1 MKKEKLDA
9 FTDAVVAIIITLM
22 VLEIK
27 LPQVTADN
35 LWEVLRHIAI
45 YALSFVVI
53 GITWLNY
60 NTFFKYVDK
69 ITTRIIWLNLSFL
82 FMLSL
87 VPLPTQALG
96 EAFFVKESHMFYGII
111 LALVATSY
119 SLMYKSASHYLTHL
133 SKAEIKIIN
142 RKNWMAVGCYVLS
155 VPLSLVSIYLST
167 AIFIIMPAIYFIPSR
182 KLVEEHGQENA

>member
-27 LPQVTADN
+27 LPKVTAEN
-35 LWEVLRHIAI
+35 LVDVLCHIGI

-60 NTFFKYVDK
+60 STFFKY
-69 ITTRIIWLNLSFL
+69 IEQLTTKIIWLNLGFL

-96 EAFFVKESHMFYGII
+96 VDFYSRESHMFYGII
-111 LALVATSY
+111 LATVALFYT
-119 SLMYKSASHYLTHL
+119 LMQYAANPYITHL
-133 SKAEIKIIN
+133 TKPELDHLNK
-142 RKNWMAVGCYVLS
+142 KNWVAVIFYALS
-155 VPLSLVSIYLST
+155 VPLSLISIYLST
-167 AIFIIMPAIYFIPSR
+167 AIFILLPAMYFIPER
-182 KLVEEHGQENA
+182 KLIQKNNN